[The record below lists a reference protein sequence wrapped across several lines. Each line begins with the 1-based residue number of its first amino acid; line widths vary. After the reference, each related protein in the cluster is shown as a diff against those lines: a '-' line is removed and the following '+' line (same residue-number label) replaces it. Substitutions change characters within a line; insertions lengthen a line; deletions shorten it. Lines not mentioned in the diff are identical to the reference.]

1 MRARSSWRA
10 WALVLAAMAV
20 TVLASCD
27 DDEESPAIQRA
38 EDRAAELARQLEAE
52 RRAHVRDQAL
62 ADTEKTQAHQDYE
75 ALALS
80 LVCSGI
86 GLVILVLL
94 LARERRARRVLERLL
109 RLILD
114 RLKESRS
121 PPDTKPRP
129 YETETRVNE

>member
-1 MRARSSWRA
+1 MRVRSSWRA
-10 WALVLAAMAV
+10 WLFVLAAIAV

-52 RRAHVRDQAL
+52 RRTHARDRVL
-62 ADTEKTQAHQDYE
+62 ADTEKDQAHEDYE

-94 LARERRARRVLERLL
+94 LARERRTRRVLERLL

-121 PPDTKPRP
+121 PPNTKPRP
-129 YETETRVNE
+129 TEPEKHTHE

>member
-1 MRARSSWRA
+1 
-10 WALVLAAMAV
+10 LAV
-20 TVLASCD
+20 TGLVNCD
-27 DDEESPAIQRA
+27 DSEEHPAIQRA

-52 RRAHVRDQAL
+52 RRAHARDQAL
-62 ADTEKTQAHQDYE
+62 ADTEQVQARQDYE
-75 ALALS
+75 TVALS

-86 GLVILVLL
+86 GMAILVLL

-129 YETETRVNE
+129 TEPEKHAHE